1 VASLAALRPDDDDEA
16 ATKVTRSDHPD
27 LGIVETGVL
36 IVEGDSLEDLRG
48 VPKIEAAVCQGR
60 FSLFS
65 VEANLHRAI

>member
-36 IVEGDSLEDLRG
+36 IVEGDPLEDLRG
-48 VPKIEAAVCQGR
+48 VPKIEAAVC
-60 FSLFS
+60 
-65 VEANLHRAI
+65 